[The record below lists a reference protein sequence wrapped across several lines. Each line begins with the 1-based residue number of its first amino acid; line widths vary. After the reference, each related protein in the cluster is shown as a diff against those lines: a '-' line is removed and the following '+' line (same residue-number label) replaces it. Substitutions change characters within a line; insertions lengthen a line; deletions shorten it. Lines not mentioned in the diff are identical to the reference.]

1 MSYFNKFPKTVY
13 TLDEYKTGQI
23 TPEIFRRTKFLTEF
37 AENFAFYD
45 EYDIEDGETPEIV
58 ADLVYNDPTLHWIIL
73 QANEIID
80 PRFDWPLDSNNLKRF
95 AEGKYANIS
104 AVHHYEEASGNIV
117 NGNVTITS
125 SSEFGSFN
133 VGDIITNT
141 TNTGNAF
148 IVAKD
153 SSSSMNVTAY
163 NGGFV
168 SGDVIALSSN
178 GLVTANISST
188 TTITGTAVS
197 NLAYEVIE
205 NETKRRI
212 RIIKPQAIAEII
224 NEFESTINR

>member
-37 AENFAFYD
+37 TDNFAFFD

-95 AEGKYANIS
+95 AEGKYANVS
-104 AVHHYEEASGNIV
+104 AVHHYEDASGNIV

-148 IVAKD
+148 VTAKD

-168 SGDVIALSSN
+168 SGDVIALASN
-178 GLVTANISST
+178 SQIRANVSST
-188 TTITGTAVS
+188 TAITGTAVS

>member
-1 MSYFNKFPKTVY
+1 MVYFIKFPKTVY

-23 TPEIFRRTKFLTEF
+23 TPEIFKRTKFLTEF
-37 AENFAFYD
+37 IDNFAFFD

-58 ADLVYNDPTLHWIIL
+58 ADLVYNDPSLHWIIL
-73 QANEIID
+73 QANEIIN
-80 PRFDWPLDSNNLKRF
+80 PRFDWPLASNNLKSF

-104 AVHHYEEASGNIV
+104 AVHHYEDASGNIV

-125 SSEFGSFN
+125 SSEFGNFN
-133 VGDIITNT
+133 VGDVITNI

-153 SSSSMNVTAY
+153 SLSSMNVTTY
-163 NGGFV
+163 SGGFV
-168 SGDVIALSSN
+168 SGDRIALASNVQVIAN
-178 GLVTANISST
+178 VSST
-188 TTITGTAVS
+188 TTITGTAIS
-197 NLAYEVIE
+197 NLSYEIIE

>member
-37 AENFAFYD
+37 TDNFAFFD

-95 AEGKYANIS
+95 AEGKYANVS
-104 AVHHYEEASGNIV
+104 AVHHYKDASGNIV

-148 IVAKD
+148 VTAKD

-168 SGDVIALSSN
+168 SYDVIALASN
-178 GLVTANISST
+178 SQIRANVSST
-188 TTITGTAVS
+188 TAITGTAVS